1 MPNILS
7 NNPIIIT
14 STMASS
20 FKSSVAATLGTL
32 FTLRV
37 EKIYWENAVTVG
49 DRVRII
55 DPGSGNEL
63 ASFYNVATGS
73 DYVVEYAPNP
83 RLWQDF
89 RVSQIDSGTIK
100 IYTRAG

>member
-1 MPNILS
+1 MANILTQ
-7 NNPIIIT
+7 NPIIIT
-14 STMASS
+14 SAMTSS
-20 FKSSVAATLGTL
+20 YKSAVAASLGTL

-37 EKIYWENAVTVG
+37 EKIYWEQAVAAG

-63 ASFYNVATGS
+63 GSFYSTATNS
-73 DYVVEYAPNP
+73 NYTIDWTPNP

-89 RVSQIDSGTIK
+89 RVSQIDSGTLK
-100 IYTRAG
+100 IYLRG